1 MNRVLLPIYTF
12 VILAVIMACK
22 PTASSELLALRS
34 ELKETKAALEEM
46 EALKELES
54 ATETIKD
61 AIEPL
66 KALNGMSPSFDHMV
80 FLNIKDDL
88 SKEEKK
94 TLMAEL
100 KALEEIDEVEAF
112 EIGRFKDVGDAR
124 ALSDYELVMKMSFEN
139 KKAYQTYQ
147 DHPKHL
153 NLKKKLGEF
162 LAGPPAVYDY
172 RY

>member
-1 MNRVLLPIYTF
+1 MMCKTILKVLSLFIF
-12 VILAVIMACK
+12 MAISACK
-22 PTASSELLALRS
+22 PSVSSELLALQT
-34 ELKETKAALEEM
+34 ELKETKTALEEM

-61 AIEPL
+61 ALEPL
-66 KALNGMSPSFDHMV
+66 NALSPSFDHMV

-94 TLMAEL
+94 TLMSEL
-100 KALEEIDEVEAF
+100 KVLDEIEEVEDF
-112 EIGRFKDVGDAR
+112 EIGRFKDVGDGR
-124 ALSDYELVMKMSFEN
+124 ALSDYELVMKMSFDN
-139 KKAYQTYQ
+139 KKAYESYQ

-153 NLKKKLGEF
+153 DLKKKLGTY